1 MRDYEIKGVVRKTA
15 GSRASHQARLSTA
28 RDFFHTLEAI
38 GFKIDN
44 FHKVKPDHVLKY
56 FEIKK
61 AEGTYS
67 DRTLANK
74 ASYLRT
80 VFGAIAQSKTLK
92 QATDLSNA
100 DLGLQRS
107 SRAGTHEVMP
117 REQFDAVH
125 AALPIG
131 PREAMSLQR
140 VLGLRAMEAVRCVNS
155 LPQWEKQLERGLP
168 VSVRFGTKGG
178 RPRETHPVDR
188 EIALA
193 AVRAARAVVKQQ
205 DGHLITGGNELRSA
219 VRAYQRALFNA
230 GFKGSQSSHSA
241 RYEYARAR
249 YQTLIDEGLDSR
261 SAVSVVSMDLG
272 HGDGRT
278 DYVRQVYLKGVSF
291 D

>member
-15 GSRASHQARLSTA
+15 GSRASHQARLSTT
-28 RDFFHTLEAI
+28 RDFFATLEAVGI
-38 GFKIDN
+38 KIDN

-61 AEGTYS
+61 TDGTYS

-80 VFGAIAQSKTLK
+80 VFNAIAQSKTLK

-100 DLGLQRS
+100 DLGLEKA

-117 REQFDAVH
+117 REQFDAAH
-125 AALPIG
+125 AALPVG
-131 PREAMSLQR
+131 PYEAMSLQR
-140 VLGLRAMEAVRCVNS
+140 LLGLRAMEAVRCVQS
-155 LPQWEKQLERGLP
+155 LPQWERQLERGLP

-178 RPRETHPVDR
+178 RPRETHPVHR
-188 EIALA
+188 EAALA
-193 AVRAARAVVKQQ
+193 AVRAARAVVKRQE
-205 DGHLITGGNELRSA
+205 GHLITGGNELRSA
-219 VRAYQRALFNA
+219 VRAYQRALFNV

-249 YQTLIDEGLDSR
+249 YEMLRAEGLEPR
-261 SAVSVVSMDLG
+261 AAVAVVSMDLG

-278 DYVRQVYLKGVSF
+278 DYVRQVYLQGVNF

>member
-28 RDFFHTLEAI
+28 RDFFQTLEEV
-38 GFKIDN
+38 GQKIDN
-44 FHKVKPDHVLKY
+44 FHKVKPDHMLKY
-56 FEIKK
+56 FQLKK
-61 AEGTYS
+61 AEGRYS

-80 VFGAIAQSKTLK
+80 VFGAIAQSNTLK
-92 QATDLSNA
+92 KATALSNA
-100 DLGLQRS
+100 DLGLEKS

-117 REQFDAVH
+117 RELFDAAH

-140 VLGLRAMEAVRCVNS
+140 ALGLRAMEAVRCVHS
-155 LPQWEKQLERGLP
+155 LPQWERQLERGLP

-178 RPRETHPVDR
+178 RPRETHPIDP
-188 EIALA
+188 ITALA

-205 DGHLITGGNELRSA
+205 EGHLVTGGNELRSA

-249 YQTLIDEGLDSR
+249 YVALRAEGLDSY
-261 SAVSVVSMDLG
+261 AALALVSMDLG

-278 DYVRQVYLKGVSF
+278 DYVRQVYLKGVNL

>member
-28 RDFFHTLEAI
+28 RDFFQTLESAGI
-38 GFKIDN
+38 KIDN
-44 FHKVKPDHVLKY
+44 FHKVKPDHMLKY

-61 AEGTYS
+61 SEGSYS

-80 VFGAIAQSKTLK
+80 VFSAIAQSKTLK
-92 QATDLSNA
+92 QAAELSNA
-100 DLGLQRS
+100 DLGLEKT
-107 SRAGTHEVMP
+107 SRAGTHEVMQK
-117 REQFDAVH
+117 EKFDACH
-125 AALPIG
+125 AALPPG
-131 PREAMSLQR
+131 PHEAMSLQR
-140 VLGLRAMEAVRCVNS
+140 ALGLRAMEAVRCVNS

-168 VSVRFGTKGG
+168 VSIRFGTKGG

-188 EIALA
+188 EAALK
-193 AVRAARAVVKQQ
+193 AVRAARAIVKQQ

-249 YQTLIDEGLDSR
+249 YQSLRSEGLDAR
-261 SAVSVVSMDLG
+261 AALSVVSMDLG
-272 HGDGRT
+272 HGDGRV
-278 DYVRQVYLKGVSF
+278 DYVRQVYLKGVSL